1 MTREYYLIMKN
12 YGQSF
17 VKYKGDVI
25 RLSRQ
30 LPYTVDEVVVGVKG
44 KIGQEKRIT
53 TFKDSQGN
61 ILERIF
67 DYFGKPLKNQVYT
80 RQEFTKG
87 DDLYITSTTIKEYSI
102 NRQLINYY
110 KSLRE
115 EFEKAD
121 ALTAFWN
128 KIKIENN
135 HLCEN
140 INSGEKIFSR
150 TSVTNIKHP
159 TQQIHSF
166 IEYPHII
173 NGKRRNDS
181 KKVLQIKVNS
191 KKGLT
196 TETLIQQGVQKPEK
210 DSFLAFR
217 ALDFGEIKEAISEF
231 FIRKRGLSKMDIG
244 IVPEYQPKGDAID
257 KLSAEFDYSNGNI
270 HFNRFYK
277 FKSKSQ
283 LVSTSRHEVE
293 HGWQYY
299 LDARNRDCY
308 DSPWWQMEMAAK
320 FGKLKNKKLQQEA
333 QKYTES
339 VENYVPYFED
349 FEKYKQN
356 YIEIKANEAG
366 QFARNNYEKEAQEIQ
381 NSFPF
386 IPEEML

>member
-17 VKYKGDVI
+17 VKYKSDVI

-67 DYFGKPLKNQVYT
+67 DYFGKPLKNHVYT

-244 IVPEYQPKGDAID
+244 KIGRAHV
-257 KLSAEFDYSNGNI
+257 
-270 HFNRFYK
+270 
-277 FKSKSQ
+277 
-283 LVSTSRHEVE
+283 
-293 HGWQYY
+293 
-299 LDARNRDCY
+299 
-308 DSPWWQMEMAAK
+308 
-320 FGKLKNKKLQQEA
+320 
-333 QKYTES
+333 
-339 VENYVPYFED
+339 
-349 FEKYKQN
+349 
-356 YIEIKANEAG
+356 
-366 QFARNNYEKEAQEIQ
+366 
-381 NSFPF
+381 
-386 IPEEML
+386 